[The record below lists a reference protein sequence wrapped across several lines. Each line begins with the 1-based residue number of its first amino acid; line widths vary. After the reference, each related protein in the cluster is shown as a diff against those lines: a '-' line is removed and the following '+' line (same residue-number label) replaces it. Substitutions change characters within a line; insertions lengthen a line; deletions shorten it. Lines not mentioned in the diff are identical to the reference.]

1 MKKTNIIICL
11 LLLCTL
17 IFSSCIARISENTV
31 TGEQREDLG
40 EKPLDEGT
48 VTDSNPENGDFGNT
62 PENKD
67 EVQKDEVP
75 KSTVDALMEK
85 YSAVKNPEQGIDT
98 VALGFIESL
107 KNADKEAVST
117 YVGGKSE
124 YYTFLDSANIT
135 DAELIPIDIIQ
146 QQDSPYYGYFSH
158 YNKYLCIINSDG
170 SSEYFPSAESYYF
183 LATENDSATGNTVTF
198 FSPFERVATLYHGI
212 DVPWKISYLADS
224 FTDHYVSTLS
234 LGKNNADSFDFHN
247 VSGYHFI
254 PHTMIRFDN
263 SADMPH
269 PYSMTEINAFIASA
283 FDGNRGVELKTWQDF
298 DLWVSIHDTSGYDVY
313 KPEDEIYGCFYG
325 HGAYSVWNEIS
336 AYSRTDEGI
345 DLTVDTYADLA
356 YFAKAKTLI
365 FHFAPYDGQGTPCL
379 LGIDVVND
387 TGLAEAGVGF

>member
-1 MKKTNIIICL
+1 MKKKNTVICL

-17 IFSSCIARISENTV
+17 IFSSCIARITENIV

-48 VTDSNPENGDFGNT
+48 FSGDDTPTDSHLPIHGSSQE
-62 PENKD
+62 
-67 EVQKDEVP
+67 QKDEE
-75 KSTVDALMEK
+75 TQEK
-85 YSAVKNPEQGIDT
+85 KIERLLEEYSAVKNPSVGVDT
-98 VALGFIESL
+98 IALSFTQAL

-124 YYTFLDSANIT
+124 YYDFLDDAGIT
-135 DAELIPIDIIQ
+135 SCELIPIDIIQ
-146 QQDSPYYGYFSH
+146 DENSPFYGYYEH
-158 YNKYLCIINSDG
+158 YNKYLCVI
-170 SSEYFPSAESYYF
+170 ESNGNTEAFASPASFYF

-212 DVPWKISYLADS
+212 NIPWKIRYITDS
-224 FTDHYVSTLS
+224 FTDHYVSTLT

-254 PHTMIRFDN
+254 PHMMLSFEN

-269 PYSMTEINAFIASA
+269 PYSMNEINAFIASA

-298 DLWVSIHDTSGYDVY
+298 DLWVSIQDTSGYDVY
-313 KPEDEIYGCFYG
+313 SPEDEIYGCFYG
-325 HGAYSVWNEIS
+325 HGAYSVWSEIS
-336 AYSRTDEGI
+336 SYKESDEGV
-345 DLTVDTYADLA
+345 DVTVDTYADLA

-365 FHFAPYDGQGTPCL
+365 FRFAPYDGESTPCL
-379 LGIDVVND
+379 LGVDIASDS
-387 TGLAEAGVGF
+387 GLADAGVGF